1 LLKRK
6 HFREA
11 RNNLLNERRFGAGY
25 RFPGQNES
33 IASPDLSPIVTQ
45 VAAKPRF
52 RGGATPGSL
61 MSGHLRFYFGAFV
74 ILAGFSTSPASS
86 NPFADWFNVTPK
98 QPAAPTSAEA
108 EECLSRPGKS
118 TAAGQRWVYRLES
131 RRKCWFQTA
140 EETAVKRQARRRAEK
155 PRVAVSEENE
165 AGRRERSTVGD
176 ARAELLR
183 AAPAETSRPE
193 RPAPEFKMA
202 DAASVLATAIAAF
215 VPPAPLENLATA
227 QPTPDRRTPR
237 QVDVETLL
245 AAAPAISGSVAAS
258 VPPAALVGAPLAE
271 AADDWRNWTA
281 TWFGALLMALGL
293 ISILGSSRMV
303 REAVLLR
310 G

>member
-1 LLKRK
+1 
-6 HFREA
+6 
-11 RNNLLNERRFGAGY
+11 
-25 RFPGQNES
+25 
-33 IASPDLSPIVTQ
+33 
-45 VAAKPRF
+45 
-52 RGGATPGSL
+52 
-61 MSGHLRFYFGAFV
+61 MSGHLRFCFGAFV
-74 ILAGFSTSPASS
+74 LLAGFSSSPASS

-98 QPAAPTSAEA
+98 QPAAPASAEA
-108 EECLSRPGKS
+108 EEQCLSRPGKS
-118 TAAGQRWVYRLES
+118 TAAGQRWVYRLEG

-193 RPAPEFKMA
+193 RPAPALKMA

-215 VPPAPLENLATA
+215 VPPAPVENLATA
-227 QPTPDRRTPR
+227 RPTPDRRTPR
-237 QVDVETLL
+237 QIDVETLL
-245 AAAPAISGSVAAS
+245 AAAPAVSGSVAAS
-258 VPPAALVGAPLAE
+258 VPSVAPVGAPLAE
-271 AADDWRNWTA
+271 AADDWRDWTA
-281 TWFGALLMALGL
+281 TWLGVLLMALGL
-293 ISILGSSRMV
+293 ISVLGSSRIV